1 MDDMNVEELDGI
13 LEVIGMRGSYWLLL
27 QNSLLMSAL
36 ICACLGLGVW
46 IPYMLGKT
54 TVLMNPLNVLR
65 IPLRVLSNIT
75 DPVTDFLVDRI
86 MPLLGAIISKVVNM
100 TSSLLSPYLE
110 PVLQSYLGVHTLK
123 PLQEMIQEH
132 VIPIW
137 RSFVEEAA
145 TVAPTQA
152 QDAAQEAVADLA
164 KAPASTGMIFQQLT
178 AKWNGIAY
186 GGSSNDKFMA
196 IAIGYAIL
204 FALASWYMNGTQQ
217 SYGHNIRSVVRRVL
231 RQQGLILKVSSSPHI
246 DYSPHFLFLC
256 MNNHH

>member
-36 ICACLGLGVW
+36 ICASLGFGVW

-75 DPVTDFLVDRI
+75 DPITDFLVDRI
-86 MPLLGAIISKVVNM
+86 IPLFGTILSKTVNT

-123 PLQEMIQEH
+123 PLEEMIQEH
-132 VIPIW
+132 VVPIW
-137 RSFVEEAA
+137 RALVEETTAA
-145 TVAPTQA
+145 APMQA
-152 QDAAQEAVADLA
+152 QETAQEAVAEIA
-164 KAPASTGMIFQQLT
+164 KAPVSAGIYHQLV
-178 AKWNGIAY
+178 AKWNDVAY
-186 GGSSNDKFMA
+186 GASSNDKFMA
-196 IAIGYAIL
+196 IALGYTIL
-204 FALASWYMNGTQQ
+204 FALASWYMNGIQH
-217 SYGHNIRSVVRRVL
+217 SYGNNIRSIVRRVL
-231 RQQGLILKVSSSPHI
+231 RQQGLILKVSRSRHTDRS
-246 DYSPHFLFLC
+246 L
-256 MNNHH
+256 